1 MWTSDTIHERLK
13 AYEYELPFFMRD
25 HHIPGLSIAMTNRHE
40 VVYAKA
46 YGARQLATNLPNT
59 VETLHGIGS
68 VSKSFTCFAVLQ
80 LAEQG
85 KLSLED
91 PIKHYLDV
99 SVDRDAHTPI
109 RVRHLMSHT
118 PTVSLGVTYAVV
130 DTYECDDGRIS
141 PTRCAIIAAGLDGRW
156 SPHRACRTPPVGACS
171 THSGLAGGSRRASP
185 ADLGGFPQSKT
196 TRRSRT
202 RPCGDASPAK

>member
-1 MWTSDTIHERLK
+1 MPVEDRGGERL
-13 AYEYELPFFMRD
+13 ACAPMPANRD
-25 HHIPGLSIAMTNRHE
+25 
-40 VVYAKA
+40 K
-46 YGARQLATNLPNT
+46 
-59 VETLHGIGS
+59 
-68 VSKSFTCFAVLQ
+68 
-80 LAEQG
+80 
-85 KLSLED
+85 
-91 PIKHYLDV
+91 
-99 SVDRDAHTPI
+99 
-109 RVRHLMSHT
+109 

-202 RPCGDASPAK
+202 RPCGDASPAKWVGSGRVTLRHVSPIPPLDPCVRLSSHTAHERGDFTGNFHFTNSTDFTVVSLRIRWLPLYRFPYPLPKGLCHVRGFPAFRLLCPI